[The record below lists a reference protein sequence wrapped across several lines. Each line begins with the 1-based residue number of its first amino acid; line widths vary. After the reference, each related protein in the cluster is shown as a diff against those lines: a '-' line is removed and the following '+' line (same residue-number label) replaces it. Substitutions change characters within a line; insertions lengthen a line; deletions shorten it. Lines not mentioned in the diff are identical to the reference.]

1 MRDCS
6 SKHVLVVRDDG
17 EYSSASD
24 FDEDTLALLAADHAG
39 NDDHPEEHIGTSDAD
54 HYENLIVQRVLSTQ
68 IERVEENQRHTL
80 FQTKC
85 VIKKWSCRRSLMVGA
100 TTT

>member
-6 SKHVLVVRDDG
+6 SKRVLVVRDDG

-39 NDDHPEEHIGTSDAD
+39 NDDHPEEHIGTGDAD
-54 HYENLIVQRVLSTQ
+54 HYESLIVQRVLSTQ
-68 IERVEENQRHTL
+68 MERVEPDQRHIVSNKVCHQSTVL
-80 FQTKC
+80 
-85 VIKKWSCRRSLMVGA
+85 SHDH
-100 TTT
+100 